1 MRFYIIIPAHNEEA
15 FIENCLISLSEQS
28 LRPKKIVV
36 VDDNSTD
43 KTPEILK
50 ALKKQ
55 YAFIDSVQHQSSEKH
70 LPGEKIITA
79 FYKGFEQLDQDY
91 DVVCKFDADLVFP
104 RNYLETIAQHF
115 KKDQKL
121 GLVAGHCYIEKNGQ
135 WILEN
140 LTSNEHI
147 RGPLKAYRKECFKS
161 IGGLQKSMGWDTID
175 ELVALY
181 NGWSF
186 RTDNTVHVKHLKPTG
201 STYNKSAKYYQG
213 IALYKMRNGFVLA
226 FLSALK
232 LAYKKRKIRL
242 FLDYL
247 MGYFKA
253 WQTKVPYIVSEEE
266 GAFIRSYRWRKIKK
280 LLSPF

>member
-1 MRFYIIIPAHNEEA
+1 VRFYIIIPAHNEEA

-186 RTDNTVHVKHLKPTG
+186 RTDNTLHVKHLKPTG

>member
-186 RTDNTVHVKHLKPTG
+186 RTDNTLHVKHLKPTG

>member
-15 FIENCLISLSEQS
+15 FIENCLISLAEQS
-28 LRPKKIVV
+28 LLPKKIIV

-43 KTPEILK
+43 NTPKIVET
-50 ALKKQ
+50 LKKQ
-55 YAFIDSVQHQSSEKH
+55 YAFIDSVRHQSSDKH

-79 FYKGFEQLDQDY
+79 FYKGYEQLNQDY

-104 RNYLETIAQHF
+104 KNYLKTIAEHY
-115 KKDQKL
+115 KNDPKL
-121 GLVAGHCYIEKNGQ
+121 GLIAGHCYIEKNGK
-135 WILEN
+135 WVLEN
-140 LTSNEHI
+140 LTSNDHI
-147 RGPLKAYRKECFKS
+147 RGPLKAYRKACFMA

-186 RTDNTVHVKHLKPTG
+186 RTDDSLHVKHLKPTG
-201 STYNKSAKYYQG
+201 STYNRSAKYYQG
-213 IALYKMRNGFVLA
+213 MALYKMRNGFVLA

-232 LAYKKRKIRL
+232 LSCKKRKVRL

-253 WQTKVPYIVSEEE
+253 WKTNVPFIVSEKE
-266 GAFIRSYRWRKIKK
+266 GAFIRAYRWRKIIA
-280 LLSPF
+280 LISPF